1 MGTIKLKKL
10 LSGMTE
16 LLLGLNNHVLFEL
29 TGRSKNKS
37 VELEVVK
44 FHQCVQLS
52 CFNNDRTIS
61 FIPLD
66 TTLSSCPITS
76 AQGQA
81 VIWIQFIIEKFSH
94 SREEIVVKAKG
105 QFKKQSVANSVE
117 ISVPVPSDTNSPR
130 LKTSVSSAKFVPE
143 KNIVI

>member
-29 TGRSKNKS
+29 TGQSKNKS